1 LIAYSLIKRQKN
13 TLLVFREM
21 PDYDVIV
28 AGGSIS
34 GLLAAREI
42 AAGDLSVAVLEEDSE
57 IGTPE
62 HCGGVVSTS
71 GIHNLGIV
79 PDIKAIENSSITHA
93 KIFSHSSCFEISAA
107 KQKIIVL
114 DRRAFDKQ
122 IAYQAQ
128 NNGAEIRV
136 KCAMRSFGKQDDEYL
151 VKTSEGD
158 LSCEYFVDARGVGSL
173 ISRNRE
179 GVLQSAQYEIYASW
193 IEPDTIEV
201 AFDSQLYPGFF
212 AWIIPTGRARGKVGV
227 AGRRINAASALQ
239 YYLDSKGKHSV
250 MRKIYAPIWINGPL
264 KSFVTDRTIIV
275 GDAAGQSK
283 PTTAG
288 GIYSCGMAGVLA
300 GRALVNSAEQSNS
313 DRKEKQLLLLKH
325 YESKW
330 LSMFKA
336 EFDKMLL
343 VRRLFERMDNRAID
357 DLINAIPPEVIQEAS
372 SDGDFDFHS
381 SAVARILGAKGAA
394 RMAKALFGNEIR
406 RLLPES

>member
-1 LIAYSLIKRQKN
+1 
-13 TLLVFREM
+13 M

-79 PDIKAIENSSITHA
+79 PDIKTIENSSITHA

-107 KQKIIVL
+107 KQKVIVL

-128 NNGAEIRV
+128 NKGAEIRV
-136 KCAMRSFGKQDDEYL
+136 KCSMRSFGKQDDEYL

-158 LSCEYFVDARGVGSL
+158 LTCEYFVDARGVGSL

-313 DRKEKQLLLLKH
+313 DRKEKQLLLLKY

>member
-1 LIAYSLIKRQKN
+1 
-13 TLLVFREM
+13 M
-21 PDYDVIV
+21 IV
-28 AGGSIS
+28 ARVSIS

-42 AAGDLSVAVLEEDSE
+42 AAGDLSVAELEEDSE

-71 GIHNLGIV
+71 VIHNLGIV
-79 PDIKAIENSSITHA
+79 PDIKTIENSSITHA

-107 KQKIIVL
+107 KQKVIVL

-128 NNGAEIRV
+128 NKGAEIRV
-136 KCAMRSFGKQDDEYL
+136 KCSMRSFGKQDDEYL

-158 LSCEYFVDARGVGSL
+158 LSCDYFVDARGVGSL

-313 DRKEKQLLLLKH
+313 DRKEKQLLLLKY

>member
-1 LIAYSLIKRQKN
+1 
-13 TLLVFREM
+13 M

-62 HCGGVVSTS
+62 HCGGVVSMS

-79 PDIKAIENSSITHA
+79 PDIKTIENSSITHA

-107 KQKIIVL
+107 KQKVIVL

-128 NNGAEIRV
+128 NKGAEIRV
-136 KCAMRSFGKQDDEYL
+136 KCSMRSFGKQDDEYL

-158 LSCEYFVDARGVGSL
+158 LSCDYFVDARGVGSL

-313 DRKEKQLLLLKH
+313 DRKEKQLLLLKY

>member
-1 LIAYSLIKRQKN
+1 
-13 TLLVFREM
+13 M

-62 HCGGVVSTS
+62 HCGGLVSTS

-79 PDIKAIENSSITHA
+79 PDIKTIENSSITHA

-107 KQKIIVL
+107 KQKVIVL

-136 KCAMRSFGKQDDEYL
+136 KCSMRSFRKQDDEYL

-288 GIYSCGMAGVLA
+288 GIYSCGMAGMLA

-313 DRKEKQLLLLKH
+313 DRKEKQLLLLKY

-381 SAVARILGAKGAA
+381 SAVARILGTKGAA

>member
-1 LIAYSLIKRQKN
+1 
-13 TLLVFREM
+13 M

-42 AAGDLSVAVLEEDSE
+42 AAGDLSVVVLEEDSE

-79 PDIKAIENSSITHA
+79 PDIKTIENSSITHA

-107 KQKIIVL
+107 KQKVIVL

-128 NNGAEIRV
+128 NKGAEIRV
-136 KCAMRSFGKQDDEYL
+136 KCSMRSFGKQDDEYL

-158 LSCEYFVDARGVGSL
+158 LSCDYFVDARGVGSL

-313 DRKEKQLLLLKH
+313 DRKEKQLLLLKY

>member
-1 LIAYSLIKRQKN
+1 
-13 TLLVFREM
+13 M

-42 AAGDLSVAVLEEDSE
+42 AAGDLSVVVLEEDSE

-79 PDIKAIENSSITHA
+79 PDIKTIENSSITHA

-107 KQKIIVL
+107 KQKVIVL

-128 NNGAEIRV
+128 NKGAEIRV
-136 KCAMRSFGKQDDEYL
+136 KCSMRSFGKQDDEYL

-158 LSCEYFVDARGVGSL
+158 LTCEYFVDARGVGSL

-227 AGRRINAASALQ
+227 AGRGINAASALQ

-313 DRKEKQLLLLKH
+313 DRKEKQLLLLKY

-381 SAVARILGAKGAA
+381 SAVARILGAKRAA
-394 RMAKALFGNEIR
+394 RMAKTLFGNEIR

>member
-1 LIAYSLIKRQKN
+1 
-13 TLLVFREM
+13 M

-42 AAGDLSVAVLEEDSE
+42 AAGDLSVVVLEEDSE

-79 PDIKAIENSSITHA
+79 PDIKTIENSSITHA

-107 KQKIIVL
+107 KQKVIVL

-128 NNGAEIRV
+128 NKGAEIRV
-136 KCAMRSFGKQDDEYL
+136 KCSMRSFGKQDDEYL

-158 LSCEYFVDARGVGSL
+158 LTCEYFVDARGVGSL

-227 AGRRINAASALQ
+227 AGGRINAASALQ

-250 MRKIYAPIWINGPL
+250 MRKIYAPIWTNGPL
-264 KSFVTDRTIIV
+264 KSFVSDRTIIV

-313 DRKEKQLLLLKH
+313 DRKEKQLLLLKY

>member
-1 LIAYSLIKRQKN
+1 
-13 TLLVFREM
+13 M

-62 HCGGVVSTS
+62 HCGGVVSMS

-79 PDIKAIENSSITHA
+79 PDIKTIENSSITHA

-107 KQKIIVL
+107 KQKVIVL

-128 NNGAEIRV
+128 NKGAEIRV
-136 KCAMRSFGKQDDEYL
+136 KCSMRSFGKQDDEYR

-158 LSCEYFVDARGVGSL
+158 LSCDYFVDARGVGSL

-313 DRKEKQLLLLKH
+313 DRKEKQLLLLKY

>member
-1 LIAYSLIKRQKN
+1 
-13 TLLVFREM
+13 M

-79 PDIKAIENSSITHA
+79 PDIKTIENSSITHA

-107 KQKIIVL
+107 KQKVIVL

-128 NNGAEIRV
+128 NKGAEIRV
-136 KCAMRSFGKQDDEYL
+136 KCSMRSFGKQDDEYL

-173 ISRNRE
+173 ISRNRG

-313 DRKEKQLLLLKH
+313 DRKEKQLLLLKY

>member
-1 LIAYSLIKRQKN
+1 
-13 TLLVFREM
+13 M

-42 AAGDLSVAVLEEDSE
+42 AAGDLSVVVLEEDSE

-79 PDIKAIENSSITHA
+79 PDIKTIENSSITHA

-107 KQKIIVL
+107 KQKVIVL

-128 NNGAEIRV
+128 NKGAEIRV
-136 KCAMRSFGKQDDEYL
+136 KCSMRSFGKQDDEYL

-313 DRKEKQLLLLKH
+313 DRKEKQLLLLKY

>member
-1 LIAYSLIKRQKN
+1 MS
-13 TLLVFREM
+13 
-21 PDYDVIV
+21 DYDVIV

-42 AAGDLSVAVLEEDSE
+42 AAGSLSVAVLEEDSE

-62 HCGGVVSTS
+62 HCGGLVSMS
-71 GIHNLGIV
+71 GIHDLGII
-79 PDIKAIENSSITHA
+79 PDIKTVENSRITHA
-93 KIFSHSSCFEISAA
+93 RIFSRSSHFEISAA
-107 KQKIIVL
+107 KQKVIVL

-122 IAYQAQ
+122 VAYQAQ
-128 NNGAEIRV
+128 NKGAEIRV
-136 KCAMRSFGKQDDEYL
+136 KCSMRSFEKQDDDNDEYL

-158 LSCEYFVDARGVGSL
+158 FSCRYFVDARGVGSI
-173 ISRNRE
+173 ISRNRD

-193 IEPDTIEV
+193 IESDTIEV

-212 AWIIPTGRARGKVGV
+212 AWIIPTGQGRGKVGV
-227 AGRRINAASALQ
+227 AGRRINAASSLQ
-239 YYLDSKGKHSV
+239 HYLHSKGKYSV
-250 MRKIYAPIWINGPL
+250 VRKVYAPIWINGPL
-264 KSFVTDRTIIV
+264 KNFVNERTIII

-300 GRALVNSAEQSNS
+300 GRAVVNSAEN
-313 DRKEKQLLLLKH
+313 DTNDPREKQLLLKS
-325 YESKW
+325 YEGNW

-343 VRRLFERMDNRAID
+343 ARRLFERMDNKAID
-357 DLINAIPPEVIQEAS
+357 ELINSIPPEVIQEAS
-372 SDGDFDFHS
+372 TDGDFDFHS
-381 SAVARILGAKGAA
+381 SAVAKILGAKGAA

-406 RLLPES
+406 RLVPES